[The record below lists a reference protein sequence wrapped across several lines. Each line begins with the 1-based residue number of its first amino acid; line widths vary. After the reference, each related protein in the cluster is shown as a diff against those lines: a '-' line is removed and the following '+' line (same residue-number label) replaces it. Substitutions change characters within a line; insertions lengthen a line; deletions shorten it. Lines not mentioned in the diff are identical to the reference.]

1 MRSKRILQA
10 VMLSGALLTGGLTA
24 TAFAQPDHASHQPE
38 KVEADQSL
46 ADQLAELRASVV
58 RLEAAL
64 EQNHRGSKMKSD
76 MASHQRGMDKPM
88 GMDGMKMGDM
98 QSMMKMKGMSSGG
111 MGMGMGMKSDASSG
125 MSMMGMM
132 KGKGMMGGSQSA
144 TAKSSLPGFPGAS
157 NIYHIGAA
165 SFFLD
170 HDEHIELTT
179 EQRAAI
185 NKIKQ
190 QSELS
195 QNTADRK
202 IEGAEQQLWELTAS
216 DQPDATKI
224 EKKVREIESLRGD
237 RRMDF
242 IRKVGEA
249 AKVLTD
255 PQRKTLMGEQPAAN
269 ADTDATHEH

>member
-1 MRSKRILQA
+1 MRTKRMLQA
-10 VMLSGALLTGGLTA
+10 VLLSGALFSGGLAA
-24 TAFAQPDHASHQPE
+24 TAFAQTDHASHQPE
-38 KVEADQSL
+38 QVDTDQSL
-46 ADQLAELRASVV
+46 ADQLTELRAMMV

-76 MASHQRGMDKPM
+76 MPSHQKGMDKPM

-98 QSMMKMKGMSSGG
+98 QSMKKMKGMSSGG
-111 MGMGMGMKSDASSG
+111 MDMGMKSDASSG

-202 IEGAEQQLWELTAS
+202 IEEAEQQLWELTAS

-255 PQRKTLMGEQPAAN
+255 SQRKTLMGEQPAAD